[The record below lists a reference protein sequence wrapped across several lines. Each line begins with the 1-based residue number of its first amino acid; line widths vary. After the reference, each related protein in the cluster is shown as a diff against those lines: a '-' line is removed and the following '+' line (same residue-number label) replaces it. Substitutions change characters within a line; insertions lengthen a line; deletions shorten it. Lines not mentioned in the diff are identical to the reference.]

1 MDRSGRQRR
10 NHDYW
15 EQAQSLAPLDHASR
29 AEVLAAAAKPAEAY
43 AEFELSMR
51 DVAARYGNPS
61 PQLELTRRR
70 YIDFCWT
77 QRDYGQVVTLAAAN
91 LRCKEARIGNLHPS
105 LLARLSDL
113 SAACFH
119 LGRHHEGENYARQM
133 LAIALMQ
140 PNPWKHCGDH
150 ALSHIATFAAAR
162 GDHVQSVHL
171 LEQALQ
177 WNKRDPFADR
187 QVREKYA
194 LKLAQSLEALGRF
207 QEAGEVLV
215 RHQPP
220 KEVFAQRDL
229 VAVFRYFWRM
239 FNLSFRYRAPEDKA
253 FDANIKYMAAAL
265 PRVGLRSDNRT
276 LYFLHE
282 MMKAR
287 LLKFRGQKT
296 EAKQAYQVIV
306 WDFHDVHALPEGM
319 FSWAL
324 SDLAELWHSPDCLP
338 EEEINL
344 SQAIACL
351 EEAGLARGPD
361 YARLLNRLG
370 LWHSGLRDHGCA
382 IACYRQALAAL
393 TEGAEPRLEAT
404 LQWNLGTNEAAQH
417 GFAQLEADRL
427 AWRALSPGQPAPPE
441 LAPFVRLQGIFQAVY
456 RRYLLA
462 LGPRHADTVRTLD
475 FIQKSLS

>member
-43 AEFELSMR
+43 AEFELSMQ

-77 QRDYGQVVTLAAAN
+77 QRDYGRIVALAAAN
-91 LRCKEARIGNLHPS
+91 LRCKEARLGNLHPS
-105 LLARLSDL
+105 LIARLNDL
-113 SAACFH
+113 TGACFH

-133 LAIALMQ
+133 LAIAIMQ
-140 PNPWKHCGDH
+140 PNPWKHRGDQ
-150 ALSHIATFAAAR
+150 ALNYIATFVAAR
-162 GDHVQSVHL
+162 GDHVQAVQL

-177 WNKRDPFADR
+177 WNKRDPFAARED
-187 QVREKYA
+187 REKYA
-194 LKLAQSLEALGRF
+194 LKLAHSLEALGRAKD
-207 QEAGEVLV
+207 AGEALI

-229 VAVFRYFWRM
+229 VGVFRYFWRM
-239 FNLSFRYRAPEDKA
+239 FNLSFKYREPADKA
-253 FDANIKYMAAAL
+253 FDANINYMAAAL

-296 EAKQAYQVIV
+296 EAKLAYQVIV
-306 WDFHDVHALPEGM
+306 GDYRDVHALPDGM

-324 SDLAELWHSPDCLP
+324 SDLAELWRSPDCLP

-344 SQAIACL
+344 SQAIEYL
-351 EEAGLARGPD
+351 EESGFGRGPD

-370 LWHSGLRDHGCA
+370 LWHSGRRDYGRA
-382 IACYRQALAAL
+382 IACFRQGLAAL
-393 TEGAEPRLEAT
+393 TEGQEPRLEAT

-417 GFAQLEADRL
+417 GFARLEEDRL
-427 AWRALSPGQPAPPE
+427 AWRALLPGQPLPPE
-441 LAPFVRLQGIFQAVY
+441 LAPFVRLQEIFRGVH

-462 LGPRHADTVRTLD
+462 LGPRHHDTVQASD